1 MRLVRRTSCFLV
13 WAATLT
19 VSVANVAEVRAEQA
33 QIAGIEKVYLRPSP
47 GTDQTPITVLS
58 AGEQV
63 DILDIEGSWAKVET
77 ADGKVGYVYHRY
89 VVPWVAG
96 APPPAVPRPAAPP
109 APPAVAAAPGPAPPP
124 PPPPPSPAPTASEA
138 AVSAELAGLRAELA
152 ELKDK
157 VQKRAGRSEEA
168 SGLAAT
174 PFAPDAP
181 GAAASSPAPEQGVG
195 VLAVAFFSL
204 LVGWVLGAAF
214 SRRRSR
220 SQRRRLRF

>member
-1 MRLVRRTSCFLV
+1 MRLVRGTSCFLV

-19 VSVANVAEVRAEQA
+19 VSVAKVAEVRAEQA

-58 AGEQV
+58 AGDQV
-63 DILDIEGSWAKVET
+63 NILDIEGSWAKVET

-89 VVPWVAG
+89 VVPWVGG
-96 APPPAVPRPAAPP
+96 APAPAVPRPAAPP
-109 APPAVAAAPGPAPPP
+109 APPAVAAAPSPAPPP
-124 PPPPPSPAPTASEA
+124 PSPPPTASEA
-138 AVSAELAGLRAELA
+138 ALSAELAGLRAELA

-174 PFAPDAP
+174 PFASDAP
-181 GAAASSPAPEQGVG
+181 GAPASAPAPEQGVG

-204 LVGWVLGAAF
+204 VVGWVLGAAF

>member
-1 MRLVRRTSCFLV
+1 LRLVRRTSCSLV
-13 WAATLT
+13 WAAILT
-19 VSVANVAEVRAEQA
+19 VSVAKVAEVRAQQA

-47 GTDQTPITVLS
+47 GTDQTPITVLN
-58 AGEQV
+58 AGDQV
-63 DILDIEGSWAKVET
+63 NILDIEGSWAKVET

-89 VVPWVAG
+89 VVPWVGG
-96 APPPAVPRPAAPP
+96 APPPVVPRPAPP
-109 APPAVAAAPGPAPPP
+109 PVAAPASPAPPP
-124 PPPPPSPAPTASEA
+124 PAPAPTAPDA
-138 AVSAELAGLRAELA
+138 ALSAELAGLRAELA

-174 PFAPDAP
+174 PFAADAP
-181 GAAASSPAPEQGVG
+181 GAAGSAPAPEQGVG

>member
-13 WAATLT
+13 LAATLT

-33 QIAGIEKVYLRPSP
+33 HIAGIEKVYLRPSP

-58 AGEQV
+58 AGDQV
-63 DILDIEGSWAKVET
+63 NILGIEGSWAKVET

-89 VVPWVAG
+89 VVARVDG
-96 APPPAVPRPAAPP
+96 APPPALPRPAAPP
-109 APPAVAAAPGPAPPP
+109 APPAVAAAPGPA
-124 PPPPPSPAPTASEA
+124 PPPPSPAPTASEA

-157 VQKRAGRSEEA
+157 VQKRADRREEA

>member
-13 WAATLT
+13 LAATLT
-19 VSVANVAEVRAEQA
+19 VSVAKVAEVRAEQA

-58 AGEQV
+58 AGDHV
-63 DILDIEGSWAKVET
+63 NILDIEGSWAKVET

-89 VVPWVAG
+89 VVPWVDG

-109 APPAVAAAPGPAPPP
+109 VAAAPSPA
-124 PPPPPSPAPTASEA
+124 PPPPSPAPTASEA
-138 AVSAELAGLRAELA
+138 ALSAELAGLRAELA

-157 VQKRAGRSEEA
+157 VQKRAGRGEEA
-168 SGLAAT
+168 SAPAAT
-174 PFAPDAP
+174 PFASDAP
-181 GAAASSPAPEQGVG
+181 GAAGSAPTSEQGVG